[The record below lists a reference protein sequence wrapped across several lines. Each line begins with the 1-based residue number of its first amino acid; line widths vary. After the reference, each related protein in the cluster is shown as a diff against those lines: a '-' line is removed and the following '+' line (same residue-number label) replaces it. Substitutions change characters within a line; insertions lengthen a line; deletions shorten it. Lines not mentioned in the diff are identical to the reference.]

1 MISRRFLGKKMKMQM
16 QLSSDGS
23 IERSDNIYEDIE
35 DFIEE

>member
-1 MISRRFLGKKMKMQM
+1 MKM
-16 QLSSDGS
+16 QLSSDGF